1 MISDKTFSCGIYSS
15 KALDAKLDCI
25 LFLSGLVEH
34 TVNPQLHCYIA
45 KREETSDQRGKK
57 KFLRMLGAKKKK
69 KANLSVT
76 VHFTC
81 RGS

>member
-1 MISDKTFSCGIYSS
+1 MISDNTFSCGIYSS
-15 KALDAKLDCI
+15 KTLDTKLDCI

-34 TVNPQLHCYIA
+34 TINPQLHCYIG

-57 KFLRMLGAKKKK
+57 NLRMLGARKEK

>member
-34 TVNPQLHCYIA
+34 TINPQLHCYIA
-45 KREETSDQRGKK
+45 RREETSDQRGKK
-57 KFLRMLGAKKKK
+57 NSKNVR
-69 KANLSVT
+69 S
-76 VHFTC
+76 
-81 RGS
+81 